1 MKATSDS
8 VLPDSATVL
17 ETRTLVPDRA
27 ALAGA
32 AALGTG
38 APPQASYRIFRTNQV
53 DQYEPEPTSNAAVL
67 ASPAAMAAAGDSFLG
82 SDRRAAKLSIVA
94 GAAVDFNDIKVLVD
108 SLPSESVMV
117 HHTPKILHD
126 PKSKRVNEEKRNVRL
141 RAWIYAASRE
151 SDNDFHLIVGRKSGE
166 SRMFMTMEV
175 SGLPAAN
182 ASSRATIEKVRNA
195 YKAFFVGALP
205 GSGYDFYDP
214 PIPVEIGGSL
224 FFDITHVTGGRPG
237 PQDLRPDMPVVWE
250 VHPVTHLVF
259 EP

>member
-1 MKATSDS
+1 MKTTNDS

-17 ETRTLVPDRA
+17 ETRTFIPDRVT
-27 ALAGA
+27 LSNV

-38 APPQASYRIFRTNQV
+38 APPEASYRILRTNQV
-53 DQYEPEPTSNAAVL
+53 DQYEPEPTSNTAVL

-82 SDRRAAKLSIVA
+82 SDRKAAKLSIVV
-94 GAAVDFNDIKVLVD
+94 GAAVDFNDIKALVD
-108 SLPSESVMV
+108 SLATEAVMV
-117 HHTPKILHD
+117 HHTPRITRD
-126 PKSKRVNEEKRNVRL
+126 PKSKRVQEEKRNVRL

-151 SDNDFHLIVGRKSGE
+151 SDSDFHLIVGRKSGE
-166 SRMFMTMEV
+166 SRLFMTMEV
-175 SGLPAAN
+175 SGLPATN

-205 GSGYDFYDP
+205 GLGYDFYQP

-237 PQDLRPDMPVVWE
+237 PPDLRGDMPVVWE